1 MWKRLLAEGRGS
13 WRQGWQEDA
22 GRIYYAEHLQQ
33 SAQLAPSGTD
43 STGEVVHA
51 EAGEKETAGCLGDWL
66 LLKHHLE
73 DLNVICKD
81 REEETSGLKTQQQEI
96 GTDK

>member
-1 MWKRLLAEGRGS
+1 MLAES
-13 WRQGWQEDA
+13 
-22 GRIYYAEHLQQ
+22 YYAEHLQQ

-43 STGEVVHA
+43 STGEVVNA

-66 LLKHHLE
+66 LLKHHLK

-81 REEETSGLKTQQQEI
+81 REEETTCLKTQQQEV
-96 GTDK
+96 GADK